1 MSLEQLVILA
11 ICLPAAGV
19 VLIWLAGASP
29 NRRETVTLVIAGLL
43 FITVLQIFPQIL
55 AGARPEVRL
64 IEVMPGIALAF
75 QVEPLGMLFAT
86 IASGLWIV
94 NSIYSIGYMRG
105 NDEPRQT
112 QFYMCFAAAIS
123 ATLGIAFAANLFTLF
138 IFYEVLTLS
147 TYPLVTHKGNDE
159 ARKGGRIYLLILLG
173 TSMVFLLPAIIWT
186 WFTTG
191 TMDFTPGGILAGKV
205 DGLTLGLLLALYVFG
220 IGKAALMPFHRWLP
234 SAMVAP
240 TPVSA
245 LLHAVAVVKAGV
257 FSVMK
262 IVIYIFGLEH
272 LSTSGQNEW
281 LIYVAAATV
290 LLASLV
296 ALTKDNLKARL
307 AYSTIGQLGYVV
319 LGAALANSLGM
330 IGGSMHIAMHA
341 VGKITLFFCAG
352 AIYTAAHKTEVSEL
366 DGLGRVMPVTFL
378 CFMVGAISTIGL
390 PPLGGAWSKW
400 YLALGALD
408 AGQLAIVA
416 VLMIS
421 SLLNIAYL
429 LPIPFRG
436 FFSKGSGDGA
446 REPIK
451 EAPLPCLIAI
461 SLTALGCF
469 LLFLFP
475 NTVFELLQ
483 SIDIAAEVVSEPP
496 AEPLGDQP
504 TEQVGDG

>member
-1 MSLEQLVILA
+1 M
-11 ICLPAAGV
+11 
-19 VLIWLAGASP
+19 VL
-29 NRRETVTLVIAGLL
+29 
-43 FITVLQIFPQIL
+43 
-55 AGARPEVRL
+55 
-64 IEVMPGIALAF
+64 
-75 QVEPLGMLFAT
+75 
-86 IASGLWIV
+86 
-94 NSIYSIGYMRG
+94 
-105 NDEPRQT
+105 
-112 QFYMCFAAAIS
+112 
-123 ATLGIAFAANLFTLF
+123 
-138 IFYEVLTLS
+138 
-147 TYPLVTHKGNDE
+147 
-159 ARKGGRIYLLILLG
+159 
-173 TSMVFLLPAIIWT
+173 LLPAIIWT
-186 WFTTG
+186 WFQTG

-234 SAMVAP
+234 AAMVAP

-262 IVIYIFGLEH
+262 IIVYIFGIEH
-272 LSTSGQNEW
+272 LSASGQNQW
-281 LIYVAAATV
+281 LLYVAAATV

-307 AYSTIGQLGYVV
+307 AYSTVGQLGYVV

-330 IGGSMHIAMHA
+330 VGGSMHIAMHA

-366 DGLGRVMPVTFL
+366 DGLGRIMPVTFF

-390 PPLGGAWSKW
+390 PPFGGAWSKW
-400 YLALGALD
+400 FLALGALD

-429 LPIPFRG
+429 LPIPVRG
-436 FFSKGSGDGA
+436 FFSKGAGDGDGGT
-446 REPIK
+446 IK

-461 SLTALGCF
+461 SATALGCL

-475 NTVFELLQ
+475 NTVFDLLQ
-483 SIDIAAEVVSEPP
+483 SIDITGEVAAEPP
-496 AEPLGDQP
+496 AEPAGEQP
-504 TEQVGDG
+504 TEQVDDG